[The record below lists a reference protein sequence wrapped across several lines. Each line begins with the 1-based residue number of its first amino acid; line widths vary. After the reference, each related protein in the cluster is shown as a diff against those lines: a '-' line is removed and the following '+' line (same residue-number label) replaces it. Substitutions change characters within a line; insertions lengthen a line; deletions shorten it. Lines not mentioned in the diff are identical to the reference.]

1 MNHRE
6 ERTRYLVIFS
16 VAAPSAAIVWL
27 VFHSVYENLTASVK
41 AVGYVDSMTQTGID
55 LGYVTMIGGTLV
67 LAVIAVWSGI
77 AYLRL
82 ILRDR

>member
-6 ERTRYLVIFS
+6 ERTRHLVIFS
-16 VAAPSAAIVWL
+16 VAAPSAAIVWF
-27 VFHSVYENLTASVK
+27 VFHSVYESLTASVK

-55 LGYVTMIGGTLV
+55 LGYVAMIGGTLV
-67 LAVIAVWSGI
+67 LAVIAAWSGI